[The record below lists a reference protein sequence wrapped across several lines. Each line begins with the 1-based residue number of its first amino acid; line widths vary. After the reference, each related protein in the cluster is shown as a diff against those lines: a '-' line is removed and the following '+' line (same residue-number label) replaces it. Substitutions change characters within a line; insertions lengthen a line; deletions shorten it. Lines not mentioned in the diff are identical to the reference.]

1 MAALIDVAFI
11 VVGGP
16 KLLPKARQAAT
27 HLNATSSLPVRIH
40 LVSDKPLPRQPWFEL
55 HLLSAMPAAA
65 DLLHRN
71 LSKLGIGPSFIYM
84 WKPFL
89 YQLLPLPSE
98 PGRSRAGSNRAT
110 PQNDA
115 GTTLRA
121 GPLHAAGKPAVP
133 VPDPQV

>member
-65 DLLHRN
+65 DVLHRLRLGESGVGGGAVVGGDELEN
-71 LSKLGIGPSFIYM
+71 EHTNIDKSPPTRRLNSK
-84 WKPFL
+84 
-89 YQLLPLPSE
+89 QC
-98 PGRSRAGSNRAT
+98 
-110 PQNDA
+110 
-115 GTTLRA
+115 LRE
-121 GPLHAAGKPAVP
+121 G
-133 VPDPQV
+133 